1 VATGGGRSAALCEHA
16 IDVQEH
22 APEIAIDLVVP
33 IAQYFKPSRREMR
46 ISDSIFFLMFIKVML
61 PAVDLDDDASPQ
73 TYKIDDIAIPR
84 RLSAEM
90 KSARTPR
97 AQMNPEFDL
106 LTGHRL
112 AELTRAFVSH
122 RKSPHPVAIAARC
135 RPPSPSGRGKL
146 DYFPHHFTPAPAR
159 ESRCAGGGRH

>member
-1 VATGGGRSAALCEHA
+1 VATDGGRSAALCEHA

-73 TYKIDDIAIPR
+73 TYKIDDIAPAALVGGNEIPENAT
-84 RLSAEM
+84 SADE
-90 KSARTPR
+90 PR
-97 AQMNPEFDL
+97 
-106 LTGHRL
+106 
-112 AELTRAFVSH
+112 V
-122 RKSPHPVAIAARC
+122 
-135 RPPSPSGRGKL
+135 
-146 DYFPHHFTPAPAR
+146 
-159 ESRCAGGGRH
+159 